1 MNKSLSKLLKIIK
14 RIFFIFAT
22 LFIVLFVIALITT
35 PKDKKETKSEEKK
48 QELSLAENATPQER
62 FDYYAVLSKPLSNF
76 DRAELKNDNLH
87 LFYMVAGWNED
98 KMLQSGASD
107 HCYIMQ
113 NIFENCPEV
122 NTIVFNFQTQF
133 VDPKGNEFINT
144 AFRITFTR
152 QNAKDINYQNY
163 KTNCTLDYNN
173 MLLVADEYY
182 IHPGIKKNLKKI
194 NVK

>member
-1 MNKSLSKLLKIIK
+1 MEKSKKILWKIIK
-14 RIFFIFAT
+14 IIWIIT
-22 LFIVLFVIALITT
+22 IALFCLVGIAVCSEY
-35 PKDKKETKSEEKK
+35 KNQKETKIEEKK

-62 FDYYAVLSKPLSNF
+62 FEYYAVLSKPLSKF

-87 LFYMVAGWNED
+87 LYYMVAGWNED
-98 KMLQSGASD
+98 RMLQSGASD

-133 VDPKGNEFINT
+133 VDAKGNEFINT
-144 AFRITFTR
+144 AFRTTFTR

-182 IHPGIKKNLKKI
+182 IHPGIKKNLK
-194 NVK
+194 NLR

>member
-1 MNKSLSKLLKIIK
+1 MEKSKKILWKIIK
-14 RIFFIFAT
+14 IIWIIT
-22 LFIVLFVIALITT
+22 IALFCLVGIAVCSEN
-35 PKDKKETKSEEKK
+35 KNKKETKIEEKK

-62 FDYYAVLSKPLSNF
+62 FEYYAVLSKPLSDF

-98 KMLQSGASD
+98 RMLQSGASD

-133 VDPKGNEFINT
+133 VDLKGNEFKNT
-144 AFRITFTR
+144 AFRVTFTR

-182 IHPGIKKNLKKI
+182 IHPGIEKNLK
-194 NVK
+194 NLR

>member
-1 MNKSLSKLLKIIK
+1 MEKSKKILWKIIK
-14 RIFFIFAT
+14 IIWIIT
-22 LFIVLFVIALITT
+22 IALFCLVGIAVCSEN
-35 PKDKKETKSEEKK
+35 KNKKETKIEEKK

-62 FDYYAVLSKPLSNF
+62 FEYYAVLSKPLSDF

-98 KMLQSGASD
+98 RMLQSGASD

-144 AFRITFTR
+144 AFRTTFSR
-152 QNAKDINYQNY
+152 QNAKNINYQNY

-182 IHPGIKKNLKKI
+182 IHPGIIKNLK
-194 NVK
+194 NLR

>member
-1 MNKSLSKLLKIIK
+1 MEKSKKILWKIIK
-14 RIFFIFAT
+14 IIWIIT
-22 LFIVLFVIALITT
+22 IALFCLVGIAVCSEN
-35 PKDKKETKSEEKK
+35 KNKKETKIEEKK

-62 FDYYAVLSKPLSNF
+62 FEYYAVLSKPLSEF

-98 KMLQSGASD
+98 RMLQSGASD

-133 VDPKGNEFINT
+133 IDPKGNEFINT
-144 AFRITFTR
+144 AFRTTFTR
-152 QNAKDINYQNY
+152 KNAKDINYQNY

-182 IHPGIKKNLKKI
+182 IHPGIKKNLKKL